1 MSTDVVELES
11 RALPAWMK
19 NAEALAG
26 ANLLPPQYRQNPANI
41 LLAIQTGAPLGF
53 GVMESIQGINVI
65 SGKPAMSA
73 DLIQAAVRK
82 AGHKLR
88 VSGDDTYAEAVLIR
102 ADDPDF
108 QFKVRWDM
116 DRAKAAGLTG
126 KDNWKHYPAA
136 MLRSRA
142 ITEVA
147 RMGAADALH
156 GVIYAPEELGAN
168 VDASGEVIEAQ
179 QPVPRPAV
187 QAPKAEVMSDERWAE
202 WSGHVKAAA
211 TKADLRAV
219 FQDARKAG
227 VLALVVPG
235 TDPAVPFSTLLQQ
248 VAAELS
254 DEAPQAD
261 PATGEVV
268 EGSWPEETHA

>member
-1 MSTDVVELES
+1 MSTDIVKLEAE
-11 RALPAWMK
+11 ALPVWMK

-26 ANLLPPQYRQNPANI
+26 ANLLPPQYRQAPANI

-53 GVMESIQGINVI
+53 GAMESIQGINVI
-65 SGKPAMSA
+65 SGKPSMSA

-88 VSGDDTYAEAVLIR
+88 VTGDDTYAEAVLIR

-116 DRAKAAGLTG
+116 ARAKAAGLTG

-156 GVIYAPEELGAN
+156 GVIYAPEELGAT
-168 VDASGEVIEAQ
+168 VDQSGEVVSAPAAAQ
-179 QPVPRPAV
+179 KPS
-187 QAPKAEVMSDERWAE
+187 APKAEAMSPERWEE
-202 WSGHVKAAA
+202 WSGYVKAAK
-211 TKADLRAV
+211 TKAELRV
-219 FQDARKAG
+219 VYQDAGKAG
-227 VLALVVPG
+227 VLPLIVP
-235 TDPAVPFSTLLQQ
+235 DVDVPFSQLLQE
-248 VAAELS
+248 VAHDLP
-254 DEAPQAD
+254 DEAEPEV
-261 PATGEVV
+261 ATAEVIEGEP
-268 EGSWPEETHA
+268 WPEEATHA

>member
-1 MSTDVVELES
+1 MSTDIVKLEAE
-11 RALPAWMK
+11 ALPAWIK
-19 NAEALAG
+19 NASALAD
-26 ANLLPPQYRQNPANI
+26 ANLLPAQYRQQPANI

-53 GVMESIQGINVI
+53 GAMESIQGINVI
-65 SGKPAMSA
+65 SGKPSMSA

-88 VSGDDTYAEAVLIR
+88 VSGDDTFAEAVLIR

-108 QFKVRWDM
+108 EFKVHWDM
-116 DRAKAAGLTG
+116 KRAQSAGLTG

-156 GVIYAPEELGAN
+156 GVIYAPEELGATVDQAGEI
-168 VDASGEVIEAQ
+168 VDAPARIA
-179 QPVPRPAV
+179 PV
-187 QAPKAEVMSDERWAE
+187 AEVMSDDRWDE
-202 WSGHVKAAA
+202 WEQHVKKAV

-219 FQDARKAG
+219 YQDAGKAG
-227 VLALVVPG
+227 VLGMTVPG
-235 TDPAVPFSTLLQQ
+235 ANVPFSQLLQE
-248 VAAELS
+248 VALDLPE
-254 DEAPQAD
+254 QA
-261 PATGEVV
+261 PATGEVI
-268 EGSWPEETHA
+268 EGEPWPEEATHA

>member
-1 MSTDVVELES
+1 MSTDIVKLEAE
-11 RALPAWMK
+11 ALPIWMK
-19 NAEALAG
+19 NAEALAE
-26 ANLLPPQYRQNPANI
+26 ARLLPPDYRQQPANI

-65 SGKPAMSA
+65 SGKPSMSA

-88 VSGDDTYAEAVLIR
+88 VTGDDTFAEAVLIR

-156 GVIYAPEELGAN
+156 GVIYAPEELGAAVTQEGVV
-168 VDASGEVIEAQ
+168 VDAP
-179 QPVPRPAV
+179 QPPKPAKPV
-187 QAPKAEVMSDERWAE
+187 APAAEVMAADRWEE
-202 WSGHVKAAA
+202 WSAHVKECA
-211 TKADLRAV
+211 TKSDLRSLYT
-219 FQDARKAG
+219 DAQKAG
-227 VLALVVPG
+227 VLALIVPG
-235 TDPAVPFSTLLQQ
+235 TTPPIPFSQLLQE
-248 VAAELS
+248 VAPDLPDKVEPAAE
-254 DEAPQAD
+254 P
-261 PATGEVV
+261 
-268 EGSWPEETHA
+268 WPEEAAHA